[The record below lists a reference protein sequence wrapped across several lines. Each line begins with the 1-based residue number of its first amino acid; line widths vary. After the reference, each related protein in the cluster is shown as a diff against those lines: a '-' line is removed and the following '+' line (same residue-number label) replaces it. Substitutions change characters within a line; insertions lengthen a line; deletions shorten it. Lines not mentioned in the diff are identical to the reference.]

1 MDGQVVDDAP
11 TAPHDTWSDHARGDD
26 PPEHRPADPATGHP
40 YDGPPVESPAPWW
53 RRPHPVLVG
62 LGLALLVGAMAA
74 LMFAS
79 HRPGHWWGD
88 DWALYIR
95 QAQSLVD
102 GNPGAI
108 TADNE
113 FTVTESLGA
122 PFSPPLYPWGFP
134 LILAPFVAVVGVDVD
149 ALAVVPVLSASVFA
163 CAWFVLVRRRLGTTV
178 AFVSTP
184 AIVLTPVLFSWS
196 ELIQSEWPFLA
207 VTFAMLV
214 AVDRAIESRVLTDVT
229 ARWWPLVLLGVG
241 AAAAFSVRRE
251 GLAMTAAIGG
261 AQLALLTTGSP
272 PRREWFADRLLVAR
286 LLVPHLAAL
295 ATVYA
300 LQWTLPSTLV
310 PQYDGTSIR
319 NTYRFSERHFRHV
332 ADLVGL
338 KRPWDRHVVVL
349 GSEGLGL
356 VAMWGVLIAML
367 IGVAAAVTVHRRRD
381 LHIVVYGLVAFA
393 IGGSF
398 RSAINRYMTTVGP
411 IVLLLALVGVA
422 TLLGFRRRWVGL
434 TAAFV
439 VCAAIVAGNMANVH
453 LRIDSAQRTADAGAV
468 EYGPTH
474 PSAVEMFDAVVAL
487 SDPGDVVAGPK
498 ARALTLMTERRA
510 IQVDQWRPLPDTWS
524 PSLVVVEV
532 NDPFDL
538 QMMSDH
544 ADRYREAWSNSRFR
558 IYTAR

>member
-11 TAPHDTWSDHARGDD
+11 PAAHDHDLTFDAPESSRPDD
-26 PPEHRPADPATGHP
+26 PPPADGAT
-40 YDGPPVESPAPWW
+40 PWW

-62 LGLALLVGAMAA
+62 LGLALMVGTMAA

-102 GNPGAI
+102 GNPGAV

-149 ALAVVPVLSASVFA
+149 ALAVVPVLSACVFA
-163 CAWFVLVRRRLGTTV
+163 CAWFALVRRRLGIAV

-184 AIVLTPVLFSWS
+184 AIVLTPLLFSWT

-214 AVDRAIESRVLTDVT
+214 AVDRAVDSAVLTDVT

-261 AQLALLTTGSP
+261 AQLGLLTTGAP
-272 PRREWFADRLLVAR
+272 PVRAWLRDRLLVLR
-286 LLVPHLAAL
+286 LAVPHLTAL
-295 ATVYA
+295 VTVYA
-300 LQWTLPSTLV
+300 LQFALPSTLV

-332 ADLVGL
+332 ADVIGL
-338 KRPWDRHVVVL
+338 KRPWDRYVTVL
-349 GSEGLGL
+349 GSQGLGL
-356 VAMWGVLIAML
+356 VAMWFVLIAMAAG
-367 IGVAAAVTVHRRRD
+367 IVAAVTIHRRRD
-381 LHIVVYGLVAFA
+381 LHLVVYGLVAFA

-411 IVLLLALVGVA
+411 IVLLLALVGLA
-422 TLLGFRRRWVGL
+422 TVIGWRRRWIGL

-439 VCAAIVAGNMANVH
+439 VAAAIVAGNLANVN
-453 LRIDSAQRTADAGAV
+453 LRIESAERTAAAGAV
-468 EYGPTH
+468 EFGPTH
-474 PSAVEMFDAVVAL
+474 PSAVELFDAVIAN
-487 SDPGDVVAGPK
+487 SDPDDVVAGPK
-498 ARALTLMTERRA
+498 ARALTLMTDRRA
-510 IQVDQWRPLPDTWS
+510 IQVDQWRPLPDDWS
-524 PSLVVVEV
+524 PTLVVVEV
-532 NDPFDL
+532 NDPTDAE
-538 QMMSDH
+538 MRDEH
-544 ADRYREAWSNSRFR
+544 GDRYTEIWSNSRFR
-558 IYTAR
+558 IYALR

>member
-11 TAPHDTWSDHARGDD
+11 GTADD
-26 PPEHRPADPATGHP
+26 DDLIVDAAAPGAPDDAPPGH
-40 YDGPPVESPAPWW
+40 ETPWW

-62 LGLALLVGAMAA
+62 LGLALMVGAMAA

-95 QAQSLVD
+95 QAKSLVD
-102 GNPGAI
+102 GNPGAV

-113 FTVTESLGA
+113 FTVTQSLGA
-122 PFSPPLYPWGFP
+122 PFSPPLYPWGYP
-134 LILAPFVAVVGVDVD
+134 IILAPFVAVVGVDVD
-149 ALAVVPVLSASVFA
+149 DLAVVTVLSACVFA
-163 CAWFVLVRRRLGTTV
+163 CAWFALVRRRLGTAV

-184 AIVLTPVLFSWS
+184 AIALTPVLFSWS

-207 VTFAMLV
+207 VTFSMLV
-214 AVDRAIESRVLTDVT
+214 AVDRSIDSKVLTDVA

-261 AQLALLTTGSP
+261 AQIGLLTTGAP
-272 PRREWFADRLLVAR
+272 PVRDWFRDRLLVLR
-286 LLVPHLAAL
+286 IVVPHLSAL

-300 LQWTLPSTLV
+300 LQFALPSTLV

-338 KRPWDRHVVVL
+338 KRPWDQYVTVL
-349 GSEGLGL
+349 GSETLGL
-356 VAMWGVLIAML
+356 ATMWFVLIAML
-367 IGVAAAVTVHRRRD
+367 VGVATAVTIHRRRD
-381 LHIVVYGLVAFA
+381 LHLVVYGLVAFA

-411 IVLLLALVGVA
+411 IVLLLALVGLA
-422 TLLGFRRRWVGL
+422 TLFGFRRRWIGL
-434 TAAFV
+434 AAAFV
-439 VCAAIVAGNMANVH
+439 VCAAILAGNLANVN
-453 LRIDSAQRTADAGAV
+453 LRLESAARTADAGAV
-468 EYGPTH
+468 EFGPTH
-474 PSAVEMFDAVVAL
+474 PSAVELFDAVIAN
-487 SDPGDVVAGPK
+487 SEPDDVVAGPK
-498 ARALTLMTERRA
+498 ARALTLMTDRRS
-510 IQVDQWRPLPDTWS
+510 IQVDQWRPLPDEWS
-524 PSLVVVEV
+524 PTLVVVEV
-532 NDPFDL
+532 NAPMDGE
-538 QMMSDH
+538 MRAEHS
-544 ADRYREAWSNSRFR
+544 DRYEEIWSNSRFR
-558 IYTAR
+558 LYALR

>member
-11 TAPHDTWSDHARGDD
+11 GTAGDD
-26 PPEHRPADPATGHP
+26 DLIVDAAAPGAPDDAPPEH
-40 YDGPPVESPAPWW
+40 EMPWW

-62 LGLALLVGAMAA
+62 LGLALMVGAMTA

-95 QAQSLVD
+95 QAKSLVD
-102 GNPGAI
+102 GNPGAV

-113 FTVTESLGA
+113 FTVTQSLGA
-122 PFSPPLYPWGFP
+122 PFSPPLYPWGYP
-134 LILAPFVAVVGVDVD
+134 IILAPFVAVVGVDVD
-149 ALAVVPVLSASVFA
+149 DLAVVTVLSACVFA
-163 CAWFVLVRRRLGTTV
+163 CAWFALVRRRLGTAV

-184 AIVLTPVLFSWS
+184 AIALTPVLFSWS

-207 VTFAMLV
+207 VTFSMLV
-214 AVDRAIESRVLTDVT
+214 AVDRSIDSKVLTDVA

-261 AQLALLTTGSP
+261 AQIGLLTTGAP
-272 PRREWFADRLLVAR
+272 PVRDWFRDRLLVLR
-286 LLVPHLAAL
+286 IIVPHLSAL

-300 LQWTLPSTLV
+300 LQFALPSTLV

-338 KRPWDRHVVVL
+338 KRPWDQYVTVL
-349 GSEGLGL
+349 GSETLGL
-356 VAMWGVLIAML
+356 ATMWFVLIAML
-367 IGVAAAVTVHRRRD
+367 VGVATAVTIHRRRD
-381 LHIVVYGLVAFA
+381 LHLVVYGLVAFA

-411 IVLLLALVGVA
+411 IVLLLALVGLA
-422 TLLGFRRRWVGL
+422 TLIGFRRRWIGL
-434 TAAFV
+434 AAAFV
-439 VCAAIVAGNMANVH
+439 VCAAILAGNLANVN
-453 LRIDSAQRTADAGAV
+453 LRLESAARTADAGAV
-468 EYGPTH
+468 EFGPTH
-474 PSAVEMFDAVVAL
+474 PSAVELFDAVIAN
-487 SDPGDVVAGPK
+487 SDPDDVVAGPK
-498 ARALTLMTERRA
+498 ARALTLMTDRRS
-510 IQVDQWRPLPDTWS
+510 IQVDQWRPLPDEWS
-524 PSLVVVEV
+524 PTLVVVEV
-532 NDPFDL
+532 NAPMDGE
-538 QMMSDH
+538 MRAEHS
-544 ADRYREAWSNSRFR
+544 DRYEEIWSNSRFR
-558 IYTAR
+558 LYALR

>member
-11 TAPHDTWSDHARGDD
+11 STAHDDEVVVGAPESDRPDD
-26 PPEHRPADPATGHP
+26 VPPDRSGM
-40 YDGPPVESPAPWW
+40 PWW
-53 RRPHPVLVG
+53 QQPQPVLVG
-62 LGLALLVGAMAA
+62 LGLALMVGAMAA

-95 QAQSLVD
+95 QAKSLVD
-102 GNPGAI
+102 GNPGAV

-113 FTVTESLGA
+113 FTVAESLGA

-163 CAWFVLVRRRLGTTV
+163 CAWFVLVRRRLGRAV

-184 AIVLTPVLFSWS
+184 AITLTPVLFSWT

-214 AVDRAIESRVLTDVT
+214 AIDRAVDSTVLTDVT

-261 AQLALLTTGSP
+261 AQLGLLTTGVP
-272 PRREWFADRLLVAR
+272 PMREWFHDRVLVLR
-286 LLVPHLAAL
+286 LLVPHLSAL
-295 ATVYA
+295 VTVYA
-300 LQWTLPSTLV
+300 LQFALPSTLV
-310 PQYDGTSIR
+310 PRYDGTSIR

-332 ADLVGL
+332 ADIIGL
-338 KRPWDRHVVVL
+338 KRPWDRYVTVL
-349 GSEGLGL
+349 GSQGLGL
-356 VAMWGVLIAML
+356 VAMWFVLIAML
-367 IGVAAAVTVHRRRD
+367 VGVVAAVTIHRRRD
-381 LHIVVYGLVAFA
+381 LHLVVYGLVAFA

-411 IVLLLALVGVA
+411 IVLLLALVGLA
-422 TLLGFRRRWVGL
+422 TLVGARRKWVGL
-434 TAAFV
+434 AAAFL
-439 VCAAIVAGNMANVH
+439 VCTAIVAGNLANVN
-453 LRIDSAQRTADAGAV
+453 LRVESAERTAAAGAV
-468 EYGPTH
+468 EFGPTH
-474 PSAVEMFDAVVAL
+474 PSAVEMFDAVIAN
-487 SDPGDVVAGPK
+487 SDPDDVIAGPK
-498 ARALTLMTERRA
+498 ARALTLMTERRS
-510 IQVDQWRPLPDTWS
+510 IQVDQWRPLPDDWS
-524 PSLVVVEV
+524 PSLVVVET
-532 NDPFDL
+532 NAPMDSTMRD
-538 QMMSDH
+538 DH
-544 ADRYREAWSNSRFR
+544 ADRYAEIWSNSRFR
-558 IYTAR
+558 IYALR